1 MLMRRTLIILIFL
14 IISCS
19 VQSQTLGG
27 NSVYNFLR
35 LSASPQLSGLGGMNV
50 SSIGNDITMT
60 SNPAMLRSS
69 MHTQAGA
76 VFTSF
81 YSSIKM
87 YHLTAAYHLPNA
99 ETTFGLGVTYFDYG
113 DIVETDESGNVF
125 GEFRPRDYYIQLFA
139 SRKYKEHWHYGASL
153 KLIQSQ
159 YGRFKS
165 TGVAMDIGLTYFDSS
180 KGIQAGLV
188 FKNMGTQLKAYNGTG
203 KDDLPFDIQLGISK
217 KLAKAPLQFS
227 LTSHHLHTFNIRYDD
242 TAFNEVNSNEKKFTF
257 DKLFRHLVLST
268 QLYIADKVE
277 LSLGY
282 NYLRRKE
289 LNVGSSGNG
298 LNGFSASVGVVL
310 KNLQIRYGR
319 SYYQNNTAYNQF
331 GLNIR
336 LNDYIGSTK
345 TANRNQ

>member
-1 MLMRRTLIILIFL
+1 MRRTLIILIFL

-165 TGVAMDIGLTYFDSS
+165 TGGGNGFWTY
-180 KGIQAGLV
+180 
-188 FKNMGTQLKAYNGTG
+188 
-203 KDDLPFDIQLGISK
+203 
-217 KLAKAPLQFS
+217 
-227 LTSHHLHTFNIRYDD
+227 
-242 TAFNEVNSNEKKFTF
+242 
-257 DKLFRHLVLST
+257 LFRQFKRHT
-268 QLYIADKVE
+268 GGI
-277 LSLGY
+277 
-282 NYLRRKE
+282 
-289 LNVGSSGNG
+289 
-298 LNGFSASVGVVL
+298 GF
-310 KNLQIRYGR
+310 Q
-319 SYYQNNTAYNQF
+319 
-331 GLNIR
+331 
-336 LNDYIGSTK
+336 K
-345 TANRNQ
+345 TWEHN